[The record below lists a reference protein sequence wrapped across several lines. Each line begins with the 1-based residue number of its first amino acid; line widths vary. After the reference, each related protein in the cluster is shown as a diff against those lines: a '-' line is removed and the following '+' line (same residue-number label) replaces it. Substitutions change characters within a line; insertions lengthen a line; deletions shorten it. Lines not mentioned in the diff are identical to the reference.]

1 MLLSWLPQDLTG
13 RRVLD
18 AGCGTGALAFE
29 AARRGADVVGIDVS
43 PQLIAI
49 ADERTPAE
57 LRGRL
62 RFLAGDM
69 LDPALGQFDHIVSM
83 DVLIHYEADQI
94 ATAAAGL
101 AERASQ
107 SLVFTFAPG
116 TPLLRTARAIG
127 QFFPKSDRS
136 PTIIPVG
143 HDYLRARMSRSL
155 PKARL
160 GRDQRVSRRFL
171 HQPCAGGADGMSRG
185 TRLWKTVGSAVPA
198 LRRCG
203 DDRTAAVAAAA
214 AVAVPG
220 VGRPGDGAAQRHA
233 QPGDDRRTEDFG
245 DRRCDS
251 GRAAAAVRAAARAD
265 RPQIRSSPLVPWL
278 EAGALSVVRHAV
290 AVLGARDHA
299 VRAAGDDR
307 RRRFRPHP
315 ARAKSAAPWPSC
327 SSAPEWR

>member
-1 MLLSWLPQDLTG
+1 MTDSATTTVISGWDAKRRRLEDYFDRTALDAWAALTSDAPVSKIRATVRAGREDMRNMLLSWLPQDLTG

-43 PQLIAI
+43 PQLIAL
-49 ADERTPAE
+49 ADARTPDD

-69 LDPALGQFDHIVSM
+69 LDPALGKFDHIVSM

-101 AERASQ
+101 AERATQ

-155 PKARL
+155 PRAKL
-160 GRDQRVSRRFL
+160 GRDQRVSRGFYT
-171 HQPCAGGADGMSRG
+171 S
-185 TRLWKTVGSAVPA
+185 
-198 LRRCG
+198 
-203 DDRTAAVAAAA
+203 
-214 AVAVPG
+214 
-220 VGRPGDGAAQRHA
+220 HA
-233 QPGDDRRTEDFG
+233 QE
-245 DRRCDS
+245 
-251 GRAAAAVRAAARAD
+251 
-265 RPQIRSSPLVPWL
+265 
-278 EAGALSVVRHAV
+278 
-290 AVLGARDHA
+290 VLTA
-299 VRAAGDDR
+299 
-307 RRRFRPHP
+307 
-315 ARAKSAAPWPSC
+315 
-327 SSAPEWR
+327 